1 MIGHLVKSHFSLLLP
16 WKNELVSSCIPW
28 FTGASG
34 KASLTLL
41 NGINPCEGLSRAIA
55 QYVVYAILTSI
66 PENDSLLSPLL
77 IDIRRF
83 LNENREV
90 VKLRE
95 KQVAFFDSYALDSKC
110 SVRGILKIPVD
121 NWGEHIPEHILEILS
136 HAIKGNLLMGESPD
150 IDLPSVK
157 VPSQNL
163 PTPSTGDV
171 LCDPNASLIPLPN
184 LFQNETNFQTKIIPY
199 DELQLFID
207 TQQSNRQ
214 QRNERNIP
222 RQEIIVCASLIDKV
236 TNLAGIA
243 RTCEIFAVKELIIS
257 DLKILKS
264 EDFLSM
270 SVASSN
276 WLPIREIYVP
286 DTPSISLSSS
296 LRALPSGS
304 SGSVYADLIAYLHQ
318 MKREGYQLVG
328 LEQTGGSIS
337 LEAAAADLQNVKC
350 VLLLGREKEGI
361 PVELLNEMDLCIEI
375 PQFGV
380 TRSLNVHVSASLV
393 LWELTK
399 RNLELKQL

>member
-1 MIGHLVKSHFSLLLP
+1 VNTDDLS
-16 WKNELVSSCIPW
+16 
-28 FTGASG
+28 
-34 KASLTLL
+34 
-41 NGINPCEGLSRAIA
+41 EGLSRAIA
-55 QYVVYAILTSI
+55 QYVVHAILTSL
-66 PENDSLLSPLL
+66 PEEDDLLMSSPLL

-110 SVRGILKIPVD
+110 SVRGILSIPID
-121 NWGEHIPEHILEILS
+121 NWGEHIPEHILELLS
-136 HAIKGNLLMGESPD
+136 HAIKGNLLMSETTD
-150 IDLPSVK
+150 LDTLATLPSLQQI
-157 VPSQNL
+157 PL
-163 PTPSTGDV
+163 TPTPTHGPAPPDS
-171 LCDPNASLIPLPN
+171 PIPFTN
-184 LFQNETNFQTKIIPY
+184 LSQSELTNFQTKIIPY
-199 DELQLFID
+199 DELQLFIE
-207 TQQSNRQ
+207 TQHSNRQ

-222 RQEIIVCASLIDKV
+222 RQDIIICASLIDKV

-264 EDFLSM
+264 EDFLTM

-276 WLPIREIYVP
+276 WLPIREVYVP
-286 DTPSISLSSS
+286 NTHSISSSS
-296 LRALPSGS
+296 SSASASSSRAVPSGS
-304 SGSVYADLIAYLHQ
+304 SRDSGGEKGGGGGVYAGLIAYLHE

-337 LEAAAADLQNVKC
+337 LESATADLQSAKC
-350 VLLLGREKEGI
+350 LLLLGREKEGI

-393 LWELTK
+393 IWELTK
-399 RNLELKQL
+399 RNLALKQL